1 MYANHVSDL
10 TCRYVSSSR
19 STSFQHIQG
28 LEKSKFHSFFL
39 SNLVNKCNSQFGRI
53 HMRKSRYLAMVS
65 PIYANED
72 NMVWNYTEFCRKTST
87 WNSKVFFSLLC
98 TSLMHFCNY
107 KISTIYVW
115 EKTDR
120 VLSHIRFLASL
131 CAYSLL
137 KPFSSLDHNQTTVL
151 CIKQHAFCF

>member
-1 MYANHVSDL
+1 MYANHVSDH
-10 TCRYVSSSR
+10 TRRYVSSSR
-19 STSFQHIQG
+19 SPSFQHIQG
-28 LEKSKFHSFFL
+28 REKSKFHSLFL
-39 SNLVNKCNSQFGRI
+39 FNLVNKCNSQFSRI
-53 HMRKSRYLAMVS
+53 QMRKKWDIWQWYLLFMQTRIIWFETTQSFAVKHQHEIQRS
-65 PIYANED
+65 
-72 NMVWNYTEFCRKTST
+72 
-87 WNSKVFFSLLC
+87 FFLLF

-151 CIKQHAFCF
+151 CIKQRAFCF